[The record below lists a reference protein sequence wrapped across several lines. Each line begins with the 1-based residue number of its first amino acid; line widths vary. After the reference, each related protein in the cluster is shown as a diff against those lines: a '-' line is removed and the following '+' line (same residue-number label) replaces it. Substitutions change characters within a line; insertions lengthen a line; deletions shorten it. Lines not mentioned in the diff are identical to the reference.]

1 MRQFGNVVVQALGI
15 GGFQRRADSLVQ
27 HAAAI
32 VQHGM
37 VGDIMSQRVLED
49 VLDVAGRR
57 LLVDKLG
64 ELEFG
69 QHLFQ
74 NLARYF
80 TGEPAGSR
88 IAARG

>member
-15 GGFQRRADSLVQ
+15 GGFQRCADSLVQ
-27 HAAAI
+27 YTAAI
-32 VQHGM
+32 VQHRI

-57 LLVDKLG
+57 LLVDELG

-69 QHLFQ
+69 HHLLQ
-74 NLARYF
+74 YLARYF
-80 TGEPAGSR
+80 TGEAAGNR
-88 IAARG
+88 IAARS